1 MFVIYDKKTGY
12 VKMTCTEMPVFSFN
26 FADNWRDNYELDEF
40 PLTEF
45 IHLTE
50 YFLRVEDKKL
60 KIIGK
65 LTDLKE
71 QGLPYEYTGFAPLFK
86 EE

>member
-12 VKMTCTEMPVFSFN
+12 VKMTCTEMPLFSFD
-26 FADNWRDNYELDEF
+26 FADNWRDHYELDEF

-50 YFLRVEDKKL
+50 YFLKVEDGKL

-65 LTDLKE
+65 VEELKE
-71 QGLPYEYTGFAPLFK
+71 KGQPHSYDGFAPLFK
-86 EE
+86 ED

>member
-12 VKMTCTEMPVFSFN
+12 VKMTCTEMPLFSFD
-26 FADNWRDNYELDEF
+26 FADNWRDHYELDEF

-50 YFLRVEDKKL
+50 YL
-60 KIIGK
+60 
-65 LTDLKE
+65 
-71 QGLPYEYTGFAPLFK
+71 
-86 EE
+86 